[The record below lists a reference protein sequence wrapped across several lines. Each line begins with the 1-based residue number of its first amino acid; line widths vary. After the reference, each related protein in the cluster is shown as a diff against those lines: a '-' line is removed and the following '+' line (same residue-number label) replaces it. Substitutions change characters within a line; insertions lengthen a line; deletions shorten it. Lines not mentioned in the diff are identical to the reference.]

1 MAKFLAQKKKLLED
15 VYEKASSET
24 TEISFSGITKHLE
37 RTFKDDYKIQ
47 LSYKAFENYYK
58 AIVKE
63 ENGDYNIKTN
73 ILDDLSKYLGHNT
86 FKEYC
91 SEWKT
96 IEYSI
101 NHTISKIV
109 INIVNKP
116 LLDLPD
122 FFQKKSN
129 MGIMGIIL
137 LLGTFIGGLGFI
149 QNNNQQIKSG
159 SISSN
164 IISFLIGVP
173 IQEKKCMY
181 WNDSVYT
188 ATACEDKTL
197 YRNIV
202 PIDSLDL
209 KNFKKITKP
218 DTLTPENAL
227 GKIWYSKRWNNVEF
241 FTTTNRKGTNPKNG
255 ATLRPVTEKI
265 IEKHAHSK

>member
-24 TEISFSGITKHLE
+24 TEISFSGITKYLE

-91 SEWKT
+91 SEWRT

-116 LLDLPD
+116 LLTLPE

-137 LLGTFIGGLGFI
+137 LLGTFIGGVGFI
-149 QNNNQQIKSG
+149 RQKSDQLKNE
-159 SISSN
+159 SITDS
-164 IISFLIGVP
+164 IIRLIGGVEP
-173 IQEKKCMY
+173 KKECMY
-181 WNDSVYT
+181 WNDSVYI
-188 ATACEDKTL
+188 ATVCDDKTL
-197 YRNIV
+197 YRNII
-202 PIDSLDL
+202 PIDSIDL
-209 KNFKKITKP
+209 KNFKKITRK
-218 DTLTPENAL
+218 DTLTPENAI
-227 GKIWYSKRWNNVEF
+227 GKVLYSKRWGHVDF

-255 ATLRPVTEKI
+255 ATLRPVTEMI
-265 IEKHAHSK
+265 IEKYAH